1 MRRKIQILFAL
12 AVMLVVIRPVH
23 ASGDPAGAQEHT
35 LRFFYNNVCASCHEE
50 DKFYELFN
58 RCVTSE
64 EKKQISYEIR
74 TYNLFLD
81 ADEEVYAEMLEEA
94 GKDRSE
100 YALPVLVADGQWISG
115 YEEME
120 RQLHGILFGEENAES
135 SSVLEEEN
143 IEGTGA
149 LEEENTESG
158 NPLFPDEEMETAGS
172 ISTSEDGTQ
181 SSGNA
186 AGEKAEISEDFGK
199 TAEGQ
204 QRIILFS
211 TYSCEECE
219 EAKEFLTELGEE
231 TEFAVTEYSI
241 VEEDNVQTFKKLLDQ
256 YGYKQEE
263 AKVPAVFAGERALFG
278 AKEIQE
284 KLPLILNEE
293 KAEADILNVQLA
305 LALGKTTSAG
315 EKSDE
320 RITNT
325 ESSDEGTSGEEVHGN
340 EAADESDHAAAAD
353 THTGERPH
361 FSALFGAGLLSGFN
375 PCSISMLL
383 MLFSILLTSH
393 ASVLKNGLVY
403 LGGKYAVYLGLGL
416 GICFAASEIDQK
428 LLSRYSSAVNL
439 VIILLFLAAAVLNFL
454 DFLNV
459 RKNEYG
465 KVRMQLP
472 QGLRKFNHRLIRHA
486 QGTEGLFLTL
496 LVLGLGMAVSVGEFF
511 CTGQIYMASIL
522 YLLRSGGQALQNL
535 GALLV
540 YVTAMSIP
548 AAVIVVLIHVT
559 KGTGRVSEFMLNH
572 MAAIKLLNAVL
583 FVLYAL
589 YFIITR

>member
-1 MRRKIQILFAL
+1 MRRKIQMLFVLVML
-12 AVMLVVIRPVH
+12 AVFICPVH
-23 ASGDPAGAQEHT
+23 ASGEADGVQEHT
-35 LRFFYNNVCASCHEE
+35 LRFFYNNVCASCHE
-50 DKFYELFN
+50 DDNFYELFN

-81 ADEEVYAEMLEEA
+81 ADEAVYAELLEEA
-94 GKDRSE
+94 GKDRSD
-100 YALPVLVADGQWISG
+100 YALPVLVVDGQWISG

-120 RQLHGILFGEENAES
+120 KQLHGILFGKENTGSSGSLEENH
-135 SSVLEEEN
+135 
-143 IEGTGA
+143 T
-149 LEEENTESG
+149 G
-158 NPLFPDEEMETAGS
+158 NPDFPDEETADVS
-172 ISTSEDGTQ
+172 DVPEDGTQ
-181 SSGNA
+181 SSETVA
-186 AGEKAEISEDFGK
+186 EEKAETFDDFEK
-199 TAEGQ
+199 AAEGQ
-204 QRIILFS
+204 QAILLFS

-219 EAKEFLTELGEE
+219 EAKKFLAELGDR
-231 TEFAVTEYSI
+231 TEFAVAEYSI
-241 VEEDNVQTFKKLLDQ
+241 VEEDNVQIFKKLLAQ
-256 YGYKQEE
+256 YGYEQEE
-263 AKVPAVFAGERALFG
+263 AKVPAVFAGARALFG
-278 AKEIQE
+278 VKEIREELPSILE
-284 KLPLILNEE
+284 KGE
-293 KAEADILNVQLA
+293 AEPDMIKVQSA
-305 LALGKTTSAG
+305 ETAG
-315 EKSDE
+315 EQ
-320 RITNT
+320 
-325 ESSDEGTSGEEVHGN
+325 GPGN
-340 EAADESDHAAAAD
+340 VAVGESDHAAAAD
-353 THTGERPH
+353 TYSGERPR

-403 LGGKYAVYLGLGL
+403 LAGKYVVYLGLGL

-428 LLSRYSSAVNL
+428 LLSRYSGAVNL

-459 RKNEYG
+459 RKDEYG

-472 QGLRKFNHRLIRHA
+472 KGLRRFNHRLIRHA

-548 AAVIVVLIHVT
+548 ATVIVVLIHVT

-589 YFIITR
+589 YFIVHR